1 MPMGYK
7 ETPNLTFLCPDG
19 REEIYMDWI
28 PTKAAA
34 FNDKQSIYF
43 PKVVAN
49 KVAWGI
55 PDAAI
60 APLLVLQAE
69 FVGLYNI
76 IKDRENRTAAQVAD
90 FYGCHTRFAKAW
102 RLFHK
107 EWVAFNTA
115 ISKQDMVILVGKD
128 YDPSHTPRGKITGFP
143 YMNLKALGGGNI
155 EVRAQVEQDATRPS
169 MHPLADGVEC
179 RYILVPKGEMAPGG
193 HTDAKETIVS
203 RKSIFKI
210 KCGDQNA
217 GESFWGFFRWV
228 NLTTPDNS
236 GEWTQGL
243 KVVLS

>member
-1 MPMGYK
+1 MPK
-7 ETPNLTFLCPDG
+7 S
-19 REEIYMDWI
+19 IDWI
-28 PTKAAA
+28 STQIKA
-34 FNDKQSIYF
+34 FRDKQDVYF
-43 PKVVAN
+43 AKVVAN

-69 FVGLYNI
+69 FIGLYNI
-76 IKDRENRTAAQVAD
+76 IKDKKNRTSAKVGLFND
-90 FYGCHTRFAKAW
+90 CRKRFAKAW

-107 EWVAFNTA
+107 EWVAFNSA
-115 ISKQDMVILVGKD
+115 ISRDDMIILVGKD
-128 YDPSHTPRGKITGFP
+128 YDPSHTRRGKITGFP

-155 EVRAQVEQDATRPS
+155 EVRAQVEKDATRPS

-193 HTDAKETIVS
+193 HTEAKETIVS

-236 GEWTQGL
+236 GEWTQAL